1 VDFALFVRRR
11 LKKLGLEQRDL
22 AVAVDVTQSY
32 ISQLL
37 TGKKAPPS
45 RQREDLY
52 ARMETFLKLSKGE
65 LSNLA
70 TQQRREQ
77 LTRMLGGP
85 PEPLFKEVR
94 QLILRKC
101 SPPKKGQISAI
112 FERHHFGEL
121 ERLVTQKH
129 VDVGKEVAEAQL
141 KNAEWLRLVA
151 RLSKR
156 SQEKMRK
163 IIHEFLA
170 ADVFSGSIENSVPFL
185 DPLLES
191 WDIDLATFGM
201 EIVLNR
207 QLVPDH
213 LKRFEFVQLET
224 EPALGG
230 ESGLKDFLRDPSLCN
245 GATEQEIEFLKNLR
259 FQSKRPTALYYYREL
274 QNLRDPLNFRSP

>member
-22 AVAVDVTQSY
+22 AIAVHVTQSY

-37 TGKKAPPS
+37 TGKKAPPT

-52 ARMETFLKLSKGE
+52 ARMESFLKLSKGQ

-70 TQQRREQ
+70 TLQRREQ

-101 SPPKKGQISAI
+101 NPPTKGQVSAI

-129 VDVGKEVAEAQL
+129 VDVGKEVAQAQL
-141 KNAEWLRLVA
+141 ENSEWVRLVS
-151 RLSKR
+151 RLST
-156 SQEKMRK
+156 
-163 IIHEFLA
+163 
-170 ADVFSGSIENSVPFL
+170 SGGLSL
-185 DPLLES
+185 
-191 WDIDLATFGM
+191 
-201 EIVLNR
+201 LNR
-207 QLVPDH
+207 
-213 LKRFEFVQLET
+213 
-224 EPALGG
+224 
-230 ESGLKDFLRDPSLCN
+230 
-245 GATEQEIEFLKNLR
+245 
-259 FQSKRPTALYYYREL
+259 
-274 QNLRDPLNFRSP
+274 